1 MNESFL
7 NDIQN
12 LPTADLQQILE
23 TCQEELGIRSLAE
36 AKMAWADVVQALS
49 HYVEIGGSIL
59 IKLEN
64 DGGISSMSLDCIEE
78 VEEATELLGV
88 IRDIY

>member
-1 MNESFL
+1 MNKSFL

-23 TCQEELGIRSLAE
+23 TCQQELGIRSLAE

-64 DGGISSMSLDCIEE
+64 GSSISLNCVEE
-78 VEEATELLGV
+78 IEEATELLGV
-88 IRDIY
+88 IHDIHW